1 MSCQSAS
8 AGRSFRFVGRF
19 VAMSLYHGKFI
30 DNGFSLAFYKRM
42 LGKTLTIYDLQS
54 VDPEFYNSLLWI
66 RDNNLNDN
74 DSLELYFN
82 TSFDLL
88 GQVENV
94 ELKPGGNEIK
104 LTEENKA
111 EYIELMSSWRFTRG
125 VEEQTRAFLHGFNE
139 VMHSLPSAWSLSV
152 TRRVTVPSF

>member
-1 MSCQSAS
+1 
-8 AGRSFRFVGRF
+8 
-19 VAMSLYHGKFI
+19 MSLYHGKFI

-42 LGKTLTIYDLQS
+42 LGKTLTLYDLES

-74 DSLELYFN
+74 DNLELYFN

-88 GQVENV
+88 GKIENI
-94 ELKPGGNEIK
+94 ELKAGGNEIK

-139 VMHSLPSAWSLSV
+139 VMYLFRFGARRWVLFAYSLACCLARDVRSV
-152 TRRVTVPSF
+152 CRRVESISNP